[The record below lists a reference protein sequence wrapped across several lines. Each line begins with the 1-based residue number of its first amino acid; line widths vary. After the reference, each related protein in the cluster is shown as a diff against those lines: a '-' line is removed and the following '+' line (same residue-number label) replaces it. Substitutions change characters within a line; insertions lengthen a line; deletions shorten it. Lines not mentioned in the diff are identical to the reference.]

1 MLDQLTELEE
11 KITSL
16 AQLLHHNKFQQIM
29 KSEGIKE
36 TMKNFRKNMAEQLND
51 VGKWETS

>member
-51 VGKWETS
+51 VGK